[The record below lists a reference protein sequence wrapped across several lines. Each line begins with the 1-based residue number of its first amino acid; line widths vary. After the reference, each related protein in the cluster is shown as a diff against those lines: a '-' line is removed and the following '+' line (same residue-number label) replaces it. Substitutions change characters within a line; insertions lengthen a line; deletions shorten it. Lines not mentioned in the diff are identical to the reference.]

1 MDPFKLTHCLSTT
14 LFDPTRKGSRL
25 AEYMGTFRNSPG
37 SYRMRLGG
45 FVTPGILNIIIAC
58 TGVFLV
64 QTLLT
69 LFSRSGYSLMLREFG
84 LVPYLVTHGLRLWQP
99 VTYLFLHGGLWHLLF
114 NMLFLWMFGCDL
126 ERSWGRQRLYNY
138 FFLTGIGA
146 AVVNIIVKSIIDP
159 HGVGSGTIPTIGASG
174 AIYGILLASAI
185 LYPDRRIWLIPF
197 PVMIPMKIY
206 VMGAVAIE
214 FFSTL
219 GSTGDNVS
227 HVTHLG
233 GMLVG
238 YLYLRRGSWF
248 FRARNSVSDWKRT
261 RARRKFEVYMRKNR
275 NEPPSRPD
283 QWVN

>member
-1 MDPFKLTHCLSTT
+1 VVELVLR
-14 LFDPTRKGSRL
+14 LFARGAL
-25 AEYMGTFRNSPG
+25 
-37 SYRMRLGG
+37 G
-45 FVTPGILNIIIAC
+45 FV
-58 TGVFLV
+58 
-64 QTLLT
+64 LT
-69 LFSRSGYSLMLREFG
+69 TFG
-84 LVPYLVTHGLRLWQP
+84 LVPGLVTHKRFIWQP
-99 VTYLFLHGGLWHLLF
+99 VTYLFLHDPGSLWHLLF

-138 FFLTGIGA
+138 FLITGIGA
-146 AVVNIIVKSIIDP
+146 GLINILVKTILDP
-159 HGVGSGTIPTIGASG
+159 RAIGSAMVPTIGASG
-174 AIYGILLASAI
+174 AIYGILLASAV

-206 VMGAVAIE
+206 VLGAGAIE

-248 FRARNSVSDWKRT
+248 FRARNSISDWKRT

-283 QWVN
+283 HWVN